1 MSDLLGRAY
10 QVAKGYLDSARGRL
24 EEIDAR
30 AQEELRRSL
39 PRESAPAG
47 PPIPG
52 EPEPTTMTRSRGRR
66 RKSRRRRSGS
76 RRSGRKRSGG
86 KGARRQCRRPTRCRR
101 RTRSS
106 VCRSAS
112 DYLTVESAVNKL
124 RERCAPTRFPDGS
137 AEQADAQ
144 VILQRVEEAFTVLK
158 NALGPAAGGRFDK
171 LEL

>member
-1 MSDLLGRAY
+1 MADLLGRAY
-10 QVAKGYLDSARGRL
+10 QVAKTYLDSARGRL

-39 PRESAPAG
+39 PREAAPRA
-47 PPIPG
+47 PN
-52 EPEPTTMTRSRGRR
+52 
-66 RKSRRRRSGS
+66 
-76 RRSGRKRSGG
+76 SGG
-86 KGARRQCRRPTRCRR
+86 AGGYGDDPFERASAKIAEAQQRVAAQRQEVEQREAATIPPDPVATAYKIIG
-101 RTRSS
+101 
-106 VCRSAS
+106 VPNGS

-124 RERCAPTRFPDGS
+124 RERCAPTRFPQGS

-158 NALGPAAGGRFDK
+158 NSLGPAGGGRFDK